1 MQTVLTIL
9 LFAVGLVLI
18 IKGGDWFVDAAVWIA
33 EVSGIP
39 QFIIG
44 ATIVSLATTL
54 PELTV
59 SVMGTLNGEVDLA
72 VGNAVGSVTAN
83 LGLIMGI
90 SIVCI
95 PAAVKRSQFNMKA
108 LLMAAAAIM
117 LWLLC
122 RGGALQVLPS
132 ILLLVIFGVY
142 VWENIRDAKSGVDAR
157 LEKEEHS
164 DRPSHENSH
173 KKQLPM
179 QIGKFLV
186 GVAAIVL
193 GSNLLI
199 DKGSEIAVML
209 GVPSVIIGVTM
220 VAIGT
225 SLPELVTTVTAIA
238 KKEASMSIG
247 NILGANVIDLTL
259 ILPVCSLISG
269 GRLTIGEQSTALDMP
284 MCAIVSILA
293 ILPPLFKGKF
303 YRWQGVL
310 LLAVYAAYVVIL
322 VTQYG
327 V

>member
-122 RGGALQVLPS
+122 RGGALHILPS

-142 VWENIRDAKSGVDAR
+142 VWENIRDAKSGVDER

-164 DRPSHENSH
+164 DRPSHENRH

-209 GVPSVIIGVTM
+209 GVPSAIIGVTM

-225 SLPELVTTVTAIA
+225 SLPELVTTLTAIA

>member
-9 LFAVGLVLI
+9 LFVVGLVLI

-59 SVMGTLNGEVDLA
+59 SIMGTLDGEVDLA

-95 PAAVKRSQFNMKA
+95 PAVVKRSQFNMKA
-108 LLMAAAAIM
+108 LLMAAASIM

-122 RGGALQVLPS
+122 RGGALHILPS

-142 VWENIRDAKSGVDAR
+142 VWENIRDAKSGVDER
-157 LEKEEHS
+157 LEKEERS
-164 DRPSHENSH
+164 DRPSHEKSH

-199 DKGSEIAVML
+199 SKGSAIAVML
-209 GVPSVIIGVTM
+209 GVPSAIIGVTM

-225 SLPELVTTVTAIA
+225 SLPELVTTLTAIA

-269 GRLTIGEQSTALDMP
+269 GKLTIGLQSSALDMP

-310 LLAVYAAYVVIL
+310 LLAVYAGYLAIL

-327 V
+327 A

>member
-59 SVMGTLNGEVDLA
+59 SVMGTLNGKVDLA

-122 RGGALQVLPS
+122 RGGALHVLPS

-209 GVPSVIIGVTM
+209 GVPSAIIGVTM

-225 SLPELVTTVTAIA
+225 SLPELVTTLTAIA

>member
-199 DKGSEIAVML
+199 EKGSEIAVML
-209 GVPSVIIGVTM
+209 GVPSAIIGVTM

-225 SLPELVTTVTAIA
+225 SLPELVTTLTAIA

-310 LLAVYAAYVVIL
+310 LLAVYVAYVVIL

>member
-199 DKGSEIAVML
+199 EKGSEIAVML
-209 GVPSVIIGVTM
+209 GVPSAIIGVTM

-225 SLPELVTTVTAIA
+225 SLPELVTTLTAIA

>member
-164 DRPSHENSH
+164 DRPNHENSH

-199 DKGSEIAVML
+199 EKGSEIAVML
-209 GVPSVIIGVTM
+209 GVPSAIIGVTM

-225 SLPELVTTVTAIA
+225 SLPELVTTLTAIA

>member
-142 VWENIRDAKSGVDAR
+142 VWENIRDAKSGVDER

-164 DRPSHENSH
+164 DRPSHENRH

-209 GVPSVIIGVTM
+209 GVPSAIIGVTM

-225 SLPELVTTVTAIA
+225 SLPELVTTLTAIA

>member
-209 GVPSVIIGVTM
+209 GVPSAIIGVTM

-225 SLPELVTTVTAIA
+225 SLPELVTTLTAIA

-327 V
+327 M

>member
-164 DRPSHENSH
+164 DRPNHENSH

-193 GSNLLI
+193 GSN
-199 DKGSEIAVML
+199 
-209 GVPSVIIGVTM
+209 
-220 VAIGT
+220 
-225 SLPELVTTVTAIA
+225 
-238 KKEASMSIG
+238 
-247 NILGANVIDLTL
+247 
-259 ILPVCSLISG
+259 C
-269 GRLTIGEQSTALDMP
+269 
-284 MCAIVSILA
+284 
-293 ILPPLFKGKF
+293 
-303 YRWQGVL
+303 
-310 LLAVYAAYVVIL
+310 
-322 VTQYG
+322 
-327 V
+327 

>member
-209 GVPSVIIGVTM
+209 GVPSAIIGVTM

-225 SLPELVTTVTAIA
+225 SLPELVTTLTAIA

-247 NILGANVIDLTL
+247 NILGANVIDLAL

>member
-209 GVPSVIIGVTM
+209 GVPSAIIGVTM

-225 SLPELVTTVTAIA
+225 SLPELVTTLTAIA

-310 LLAVYAAYVVIL
+310 LLAVYAGYLAIL

-327 V
+327 A

>member
-164 DRPSHENSH
+164 DRPNHENSH

-199 DKGSEIAVML
+199 EKGSEIAVML
-209 GVPSVIIGVTM
+209 GVPSAIIGVTM

-225 SLPELVTTVTAIA
+225 SLPELVTTLTAIA

-284 MCAIVSILA
+284 MCAIVSIMA

>member
-164 DRPSHENSH
+164 DRPNHENSH

-186 GVAAIVL
+186 CVAAIVL

-199 DKGSEIAVML
+199 EKGSEIAVML
-209 GVPSVIIGVTM
+209 GVPSAIIGVTM

-225 SLPELVTTVTAIA
+225 SLPELVTTLTAIA

>member
-122 RGGALQVLPS
+122 RGGALHILPS

-164 DRPSHENSH
+164 DRPRHENSH

-209 GVPSVIIGVTM
+209 GVPSAIIGVTM

-225 SLPELVTTVTAIA
+225 SLPELVTTLTAIA

>member
-122 RGGALQVLPS
+122 RGGALHILPS

-199 DKGSEIAVML
+199 EKGSEIAVML
-209 GVPSVIIGVTM
+209 GVPSAIIGVTM

-225 SLPELVTTVTAIA
+225 SLPELVTTLTAIA

>member
-209 GVPSVIIGVTM
+209 GVPSAIIGVTM

-225 SLPELVTTVTAIA
+225 SLPERVTTLTASA
-238 KKEASMSIG
+238 QTEASMSIG

>member
-122 RGGALQVLPS
+122 RRGALHVLPS
-132 ILLLVIFGVY
+132 ILLLVIFSVY
-142 VWENIRDAKSGVDAR
+142 VWENIRDAKSGVEER

-164 DRPSHENSH
+164 DRPSHEKSR

-199 DKGSEIAVML
+199 DKGSESAVML
-209 GVPSVIIGVTM
+209 GVPSAIIGVTM

-225 SLPELVTTVTAIA
+225 SLPELVTTLTAIA

>member
-18 IKGGDWFVDAAVWIA
+18 IKAVWIA

-108 LLMAAAAIM
+108 LLMAGAAIM

-132 ILLLVIFGVY
+132 ILLLVIFC
-142 VWENIRDAKSGVDAR
+142 
-157 LEKEEHS
+157 
-164 DRPSHENSH
+164 
-173 KKQLPM
+173 
-179 QIGKFLV
+179 F
-186 GVAAIVL
+186 
-193 GSNLLI
+193 
-199 DKGSEIAVML
+199 
-209 GVPSVIIGVTM
+209 
-220 VAIGT
+220 
-225 SLPELVTTVTAIA
+225 
-238 KKEASMSIG
+238 
-247 NILGANVIDLTL
+247 
-259 ILPVCSLISG
+259 
-269 GRLTIGEQSTALDMP
+269 
-284 MCAIVSILA
+284 
-293 ILPPLFKGKF
+293 
-303 YRWQGVL
+303 
-310 LLAVYAAYVVIL
+310 
-322 VTQYG
+322 
-327 V
+327 